1 MPLTFR
7 PKNGRNKQQN
17 RSNKT
22 TDVHDRLLFRLF
34 RSVPTIY
41 FPVMWFALEV
51 EATDKFVDELKKL
64 LSLPNIFIYAGAIMV
79 LVGSLIV
86 FTIAI
91 LYLLNKQRANSVAG
105 DKVTCD

>member
-1 MPLTFR
+1 
-7 PKNGRNKQQN
+7 
-17 RSNKT
+17 
-22 TDVHDRLLFRLF
+22 
-34 RSVPTIY
+34 
-41 FPVMWFALEV
+41 MWFALEV

-91 LYLLNKQRANSVAG
+91 LYLLNKQRVNSVTG
-105 DKVTCD
+105 DKVTYD